1 MPRAPKAPATDAAP
15 ADAGVYVAP
24 IQVRAIR
31 AGYFKTY
38 REVGETFEIP
48 AHLFSAVWHEEV
60 ATDDRGRTEA
70 VPLEESMAKR
80 EADRAVRPEYAAK
93 ASDNQLLK
101 QVANMTA
108 DERDL
113 LRSLLVKAELPPA
126 TA

>member
-1 MPRAPKAPATDAAP
+1 MARAPKTPATDAAP
-15 ADAGVYVAP
+15 SEVAAVAP

-38 REVGETFEIP
+38 RSVGEVFEIP

-60 ATDDRGRTEA
+60 ASDDRDRLVS

-80 EADRAVRPEYAAK
+80 EADRAGRPEYAAK
-93 ASDNQLLK
+93 VSDNPLLK

-113 LRSLLVKAELPPA
+113 LRSLLVKAELPAA